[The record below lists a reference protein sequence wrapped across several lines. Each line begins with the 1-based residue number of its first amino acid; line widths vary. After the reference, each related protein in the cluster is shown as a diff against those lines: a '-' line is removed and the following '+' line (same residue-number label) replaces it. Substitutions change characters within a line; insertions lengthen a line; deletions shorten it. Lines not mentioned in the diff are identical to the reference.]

1 MCTWNFQLFS
11 NISNNPTLCIT
22 LIITPFVNLQMVVYL
37 PLMEVWGRENGRGV
51 FLWLVSNINVSVTAS
66 CVMGKCQTDVS
77 MSVLCD
83 PKGSMESPCDEDR
96 PRDNAVSL
104 YLVEISQ
111 FSHVGEVKVFNCNV
125 WNNNSVPPKLCNFFV
140 FTIIHVPIYTTFFI

>member
-1 MCTWNFQLFS
+1 M
-11 NISNNPTLCIT
+11 
-22 LIITPFVNLQMVVYL
+22 
-37 PLMEVWGRENGRGV
+37 
-51 FLWLVSNINVSVTAS
+51 FLWLVSNIKVSDTAS
-66 CVMGKCQTDVS
+66 YVMGKCQTDVS

-111 FSHVGEVKVFNCNV
+111 FSHVGEVKVFNCDV
-125 WNNNSVPPKLCNFFV
+125 WKNNSVPPKLCDFFV
-140 FTIIHVPIYTTFFI
+140 FKIILVIFFVFSPFHGKQGFQAYLPAKQYFCEISQHVNEYMYKNMFKNRIYSIDSTK